1 MEDEDLSIQSA
12 CSLYIY
18 QGACS
23 VLDLPDIEARRA
35 ALARLPAL
43 IRPHIEA
50 EIRKLWEG
58 RKAQNID

>member
-1 MEDEDLSIQSA
+1 MSIQSA

-50 EIRKLWEG
+50 EIRKLWEE
-58 RKAQNID
+58 NID